1 MLRHS
6 LAGVFAIAL
15 AVSACAQTETTQP
28 QQRGP
33 RKVERLAGTI
43 TAIKD
48 TTLTIEDEQHQ
59 ATTVVTSEDTRVMKD
74 GAPAKFSDLK
84 AGDKVNVFGER
95 KDEHTLTARAVILG
109 QMPRGGGMM
118 GMFRGPLTPEQ
129 KEQLKQFGL
138 GTTFVVGRVKS
149 IDETNITV
157 TRVDD
162 ETQTVTVDENTSFKN
177 MQGESATLADIKPG
191 DRIMTRGA
199 LKKGT
204 FLAEVVGFG
213 TPPADQTAQQPPQP
227 PAKDTNTTT
236 PPPAPKN
243 P

>member
-15 AVSACAQTETTQP
+15 AVSACAQTQTSPPPERRM
-28 QQRGP
+28 RG
-33 RKVERLAGTI
+33 ERVAGTI
-43 TAIKD
+43 TAVKD
-48 TTLTIEDEQHQ
+48 STLTIEDEQHQ
-59 ATTVVTSEDTRVMKD
+59 ATTVVTSEETRVMKD
-74 GAPAKFSDLK
+74 GAPAKLTDLK

-95 KDEHTLTARAVILG
+95 KDEHTVTARAVILG

-138 GTTFVVGRVKS
+138 GTTFVVGSVKS
-149 IDETNITV
+149 IDETNIIV

-177 MQGESATLADIKPG
+177 MQGESVTLADMKPG
-191 DRIMTRGA
+191 DRIMARGA
-199 LKKGT
+199 LKSGA
-204 FLAEVVGFG
+204 FLAQVVGFG

-227 PAKDTNTTT
+227 PKKDTNTTT
-236 PPPAPKN
+236 PPPPPKN